1 VQRSA
6 TGSSFTALGLVA
18 GNGTSSIVNE
28 YQFLDSMPFAGD
40 NFYRLQQVD
49 RNGNSTYSQIV
60 LLAGTG
66 GRNFLTLYPNPAAE
80 VLNIVAP
87 SDVSSGEIQINIYDG
102 MGQLA
107 QSGLYNNTG
116 TGWPLNISLLKPGVY
131 TVILYQGKTREIGRF
146 IKE

>member
-1 VQRSA
+1 
-6 TGSSFTALGLVA
+6 
-18 GNGTSSIVNE
+18 
-28 YQFLDSMPFAGD
+28 MPFAGD